1 MKQLVTILIGAL
13 CLPLAAAQD
22 VEVTAPMCP
31 GAFESSVVMIATGHS
46 FTVRTEGIASTY
58 SVFPT
63 YKQTVRS
70 KTGTV
75 LVSYEATKL
84 NEEAGF
90 TCDAEM
96 HKEHDAIIAEIS
108 NAIPAGSSA
117 KNFNGPELDDITACL
132 NADRVNCASRNGH
145 QLEISFGTTDEDAD
159 RLLAMIKSGA
169 YEMTFSDG
177 GTTSTTYYYAPA
189 TGELLPVL
197 SGGC

>member
-1 MKQLVTILIGAL
+1 MKQLVAILIGAL
-13 CLPLAAAQD
+13 FLPLAAAQD
-22 VEVTAPMCP
+22 VEATAPLCP
-31 GAFESSVVMIATGHS
+31 GALESSVVMTATGHS
-46 FTVRTEGIASTY
+46 FTVSTEGITSTS

-70 KTGTV
+70 ETGTV

-84 NEEAGF
+84 NEGAGF
-90 TCDAEM
+90 SCDAEM
-96 HKEHDAIIAEIS
+96 RKEHDAIIAEIS

-117 KNFNGPELDDITACL
+117 KNFSGPELDDIIACL
-132 NADRVNCASRNGH
+132 NADRVNCESQNGH

-159 RLLAMIKSGA
+159 RLVSMIESGA

-177 GTTSTTYYYAPA
+177 GSTSTTYYYAPV